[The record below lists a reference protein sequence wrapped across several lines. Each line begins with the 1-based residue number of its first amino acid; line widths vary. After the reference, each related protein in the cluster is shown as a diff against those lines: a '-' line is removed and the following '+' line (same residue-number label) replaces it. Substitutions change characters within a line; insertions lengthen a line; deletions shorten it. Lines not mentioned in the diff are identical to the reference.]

1 MTGRTYIEDS
11 REIPLKCADK
21 ILWILLV
28 KNLIF
33 GINVYDGD
41 FAYGTDLK

>member
-11 REIPLKCADK
+11 KEMPLKCADE

>member
-1 MTGRTYIEDS
+1 MTGRIYIEDLK
-11 REIPLKCADK
+11 EMPLQCADK
-21 ILWILLV
+21 SLWILLV

-41 FAYGTDLK
+41 FAYGMDLK